1 MKLFYQGGG
10 LVLAKLLNNFNYGA
24 VITGLFISLLLTII
38 LKFFMGKAALFLLP
52 LMASFI
58 CVFLANEIEYIKGIT
73 TGLLAGLISII
84 WIGPYFLILGPLGG
98 FLGVLLNQYLNQG
111 AVLNPVLGKN
121 TTEDRMKLFTNW
133 VDNLRINKKFLAILT
148 ILLGIFLIWGVF
160 AGPTMVSE
168 AHPKASP
175 TNNTTQVNPED
186 IALKNNVTHGLE
198 IFFSNF
204 NTLFQQNGVTT
215 GYIIK
220 SINIVSLN
228 KTSDSEVMVT
238 VNLTRI
244 SIMEA
249 SLILCGADHFIWLMV
264 PGWKLVN
271 LSRYILIIQLQAK
284 IPFKFTLFSFI
295 FQNKFIYVSVLILH
309 SFYNLIIVIISSLIL
324 PIH

>member
-1 MKLFYQGGG
+1 M
-10 LVLAKLLNNFNYGA
+10 AKLLNNFNYGA

-121 TTEDRMKLFTNW
+121 TTEDRMKLFTDW

-168 AHPKASP
+168 AQPKASP

-244 SIMEA
+244 SNGGQFN
-249 SLILCGADHFIWLMV
+249 SVWSGPFY
-264 PGWKLVN
+264 LVN
-271 LSRYILIIQLQAK
+271 GTWVETGEFVQIHSYNSTTGVD
-284 IPFKFTLFSFI
+284 TL
-295 FQNKFIYVSVLILH
+295 
-309 SFYNLIIVIISSLIL
+309 
-324 PIH
+324 

>member
-1 MKLFYQGGG
+1 M
-10 LVLAKLLNNFNYGA
+10 AKLLNNFNYGA

-168 AHPKASP
+168 AQPKASP

-244 SIMEA
+244 SNNGGQFN
-249 SLILCGADHFIWLMV
+249 SVWSGPFY
-264 PGWKLVN
+264 LVN
-271 LSRYILIIQLQAK
+271 GTWVETGEFVQIHSYNSTTGVD
-284 IPFKFTLFSFI
+284 TL
-295 FQNKFIYVSVLILH
+295 
-309 SFYNLIIVIISSLIL
+309 
-324 PIH
+324 

>member
-121 TTEDRMKLFTNW
+121 TTEDRMKLFTDW

-168 AHPKASP
+168 AQPKASP

-244 SIMEA
+244 SNGGQFN
-249 SLILCGADHFIWLMV
+249 SVWSGPFY
-264 PGWKLVN
+264 LVN
-271 LSRYILIIQLQAK
+271 GTWVETGEFVQIHSYNSTTGVD
-284 IPFKFTLFSFI
+284 TL
-295 FQNKFIYVSVLILH
+295 
-309 SFYNLIIVIISSLIL
+309 
-324 PIH
+324 